1 MCYNV
6 HNYIHMNLIKSW
18 INSSKVDFT
27 EDQNLEAVY
36 DTLDYVDEND
46 LYPDTRVISS
56 AVEPESSIDG
66 KNVLMFASNN
76 YLGLSTHPHVKKAAI
91 FAIEKY
97 GIGSTGSRLLSGN
110 LDIHLE
116 LEKKLA
122 EFKGGEDALVFP
134 TGFAA
139 NLGTITALM
148 NPLKVKISTS
158 ITKKGVI
165 LSDELNHAS
174 IVDGVRMSDQ
184 EKEIYNHCDLEH
196 LEVLLKKHKNR
207 RKLIVTDSVFSMDG
221 DVAPLDKICELAK
234 KYNAMVMIDEAHAV
248 GVLGENGAGAMEHFR
263 LKTSRDVTVVMGT
276 LSKTIGCTGG
286 YVVGSKK
293 LIKYLRVA
301 CRSYMFSTAMS
312 PATAAGAIAAIDLI
326 RNDQSLK
333 ARLWDNVAYLK
344 KGFTDLGL
352 KVMNS
357 QSAIIPVL
365 IGEDEKAIKMSRDL
379 FNQSIFAPCV
389 RWPVVPRGESRIRF
403 TVTSEHTKEHL
414 DMLLEKLKIVSSTN

>member
-1 MCYNV
+1 
-6 HNYIHMNLIKSW
+6 MNLIKKI
-18 INSSKVDFT
+18 INLSNKKIPKDK
-27 EDQNLEAVY
+27 NLEAVY
-36 DTLDYVDEND
+36 DMLDYVDQHD

-56 AVEPESSIDG
+56 SVEPESFIDG
-66 KNVLMFASNN
+66 RKVLMFASNN
-76 YLGLSTHPHVKKAAI
+76 YLGLATHPNLKKAAI
-91 FAIEKY
+91 AAIEKY

-148 NPLKVKISTS
+148 NPLKVKIGASFS
-158 ITKKGVI
+158 EKGVVI
-165 LSDELNHAS
+165 SDALNHAS
-174 IVDGVRMSDQ
+174 IVDGTKMSGQ
-184 EKEIYNHCDLEH
+184 EKEIYNHCDLNH
-196 LEVLLKKHKNR
+196 LESLLKKHKNK
-207 RKLIVTDSVFSMDG
+207 RKLIVTDSIFSMDG

-248 GVLGENGAGAMEHFR
+248 GVLGEHGGGAMEHFK
-263 LKTSRDVTVVMGT
+263 LKTSEDVTVVMGT

-301 CRSYMFSTAMS
+301 SRPYMFSTAMS

-326 RNDQSLK
+326 QNDPLSRAK
-333 ARLWDNVAYLK
+333 LWENVAYLK

-352 KVMNS
+352 KVMDS

-365 IGEDEKAIKMSRDL
+365 IGADEKAIKMSRDL
-379 FNQSIFAPCV
+379 FTHSIFAPCV

-403 TVTSEHTKEHL
+403 TMTSEHTKEQL
-414 DMLLEKLKIVSSTN
+414 DTLLQKMKIVIGAN